1 MLRGGGWGLAV
12 VVVAVGGLC
21 GWGDGGGW
29 KVGAEVVVVVVAGF
43 GVGGWKRRENLMR
56 EGIWVILHQNK
67 HF

>member
-1 MLRGGGWGLAV
+1 MEGWGGG
-12 VVVAVGGLC
+12 
-21 GWGDGGGW
+21 GGG
-29 KVGAEVVVVVVAGF
+29 GGGGVVVVVVAGF